1 MKTMTDLPARVHHD
15 TVHLDQFD
23 FDAPIVRAEDDGD
36 YYVLRPICKFLG
48 MSSQTQIDRLKDDPL
63 YDGSLRTFNV
73 PTAGGVQPSVCLHKR
88 MVGWWI
94 AHLDPRVVARLE
106 TRFSVTIEDF
116 RLALIHAADQLWW
129 GSRSVA
135 LTPVRASRFEASIH
149 LRCLACGMAHRYA
162 SDGVHTKWE
171 MVDGR

>member
-1 MKTMTDLPARVHHD
+1 MPDLPVRVHHD
-15 TVHLDQFD
+15 IVHLDQFD

-63 YDGSLRTFNV
+63 YEGCLRTFSV
-73 PTAGGVQPSVCLHKR
+73 PTPGGSQPAVCLHKR

-94 AHLDPRVVARLE
+94 AHLDPRVVSRLE
-106 TRFSVTIEDF
+106 ARFSTTIEDF

-129 GSRSVA
+129 GSRSVVPMRA
-135 LTPVRASRFEASIH
+135 QASRAEVEMR
-149 LRCLACGMAHRYA
+149 LRCLRCGAPHVFA
-162 SDGVHTKWE
+162 SDGVRASWE
-171 MVDGR
+171 IAKE